1 MALGS
6 VGPVYGLILD
16 WPFKGSDTDF
26 GGVSRCVFD
35 CCSDSLHLAEAIATE
50 TELKATRKYYELHV
64 AEDWK
69 RMNAQFLQVCC
80 MPLVSM
86 LLTVEMRE
94 GNL

>member
-1 MALGS
+1 MVLF
-6 VGPVYGLILD
+6 LI
-16 WPFKGSDTDF
+16 GHS
-26 GGVSRCVFD
+26 SFD
-35 CCSDSLHLAEAIATE
+35 YTLEAIATE
-50 TELKATRKYYELHV
+50 NKANKKVLKATRKYYELHV